1 MAPPFAGEI
10 NQMGWKKW
18 ENIQYFPC
26 FTFFHIQGRK
36 GGRTEYTV
44 RNLDLAKS
52 QLKDF
57 RTV

>member
-44 RNLDLAKS
+44 RNLAKS
-52 QLKDF
+52 PLKDF